1 MIYTGKVELSQEFMG
16 WSDNTKILGSNEIIG
31 VDLLR
36 TRKTDEPLGYQITV
50 NSKTAEVV
58 FLELKDIDHAL
69 QVKNNN

>member
-16 WSDNTKILGSNEIIG
+16 WSDNTKILASNEIIG

>member
-1 MIYTGKVELSQEFMG
+1 MIYTGKVQLSQEFMG
-16 WSDNTKILGSNEIIG
+16 WSDSTKILGSNEIIG

-36 TRKTDEPLGYQITV
+36 TRKTDEPWGYQITV